1 MQTMSADAVRKAAD
15 TFGITDRASLNEI
28 RSRFRVLIKEW
39 HPDVTQEQKGKSEEM
54 TREILKSYDILVEY
68 CTNFQMSFRTEDIC
82 RTATDF
88 PTDYWVKRFGDDPIW
103 G

>member
-1 MQTMSADAVRKAAD
+1 MSIMTAEAVRKAAD
-15 TFGITDRASLNEI
+15 IFGITDQASLNEI

-68 CTNFQMSFRTEDIC
+68 CTNYQISFRMEDISE
-82 RTATDF
+82 ADTDF
-88 PTDYWVKRFGDDPIW
+88 PTDYWMKRFGDDPIW
-103 G
+103 S